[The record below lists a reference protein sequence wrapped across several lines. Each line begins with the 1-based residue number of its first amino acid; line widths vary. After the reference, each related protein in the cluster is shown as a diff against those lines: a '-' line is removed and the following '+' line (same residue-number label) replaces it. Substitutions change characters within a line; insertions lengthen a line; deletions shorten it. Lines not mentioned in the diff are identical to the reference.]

1 MGKPKRKFT
10 EAIKRAAVDD
20 FVSGRKSAA
29 QVAAAIEVGVDQIYK
44 WKVYFEEKA
53 KGVSL
58 DELEAAG
65 NSKERSK
72 ELLELRAERDAY
84 QRMVGEQAVIIELLK
99 KRLMSKNSQQR
110 SELSGLIETLE
121 RAAQRRKQGS

>member
-29 QVAAAIEVGVDQIYK
+29 QVAAAIGLGVDQIYK

-84 QRMVGEQAVIIELLK
+84 QRMVGEQAVIIELV
-99 KRLMSKNSQQR
+99 SSH
-110 SELSGLIETLE
+110 ITV
-121 RAAQRRKQGS
+121 